1 MLTPEVSL
9 TQAPKSQKQKA
20 VVPSRVLAA
29 MHATLDQ
36 AAEAIMAAG
45 VHGRIDLYWDQYGVD
60 LHIIRREGKRSLK
73 YKDLPE

>member
-1 MLTPEVSL
+1 MLTPEESL
-9 TQAPKSQKQKA
+9 T
-20 VVPSRVLAA
+20 
-29 MHATLDQ
+29 Q